1 MLYFFCGYLHD
12 TVHSSSSS
20 SSSSGGGGGGDCT
33 EEDGP
38 QPIAASPANADAVA
52 HAQQMVSTNPS
63 AAYSLAVAAVEQL
76 EGGNRRWQS
85 KKITS
90 EWEGL
95 PTLLLATA
103 CRTAGASAALLGMHS
118 EAAQHYGRAVTVLEL
133 SPPGTAD
140 VDGRPV
146 EMELIASSVGAA
158 EQSGKAGNHAAALQ
172 HLEHAKLYRPV
183 NHNGGWKNSAKRV
196 NLL

>member
-1 MLYFFCGYLHD
+1 M
-12 TVHSSSSS
+12 HSSSRSS

-33 EEDGP
+33 EEVGP
-38 QPIAASPANADAVA
+38 QPIAANPAHADADAVA

-63 AAYSLAVAAVEQL
+63 AAYNLAVAAVEQL

-103 CRTAGASAALLGMHS
+103 CRTAGASAALLGMPS
-118 EAAQHYGRAVTVLEL
+118 EAAQHYSRAVTVLEL